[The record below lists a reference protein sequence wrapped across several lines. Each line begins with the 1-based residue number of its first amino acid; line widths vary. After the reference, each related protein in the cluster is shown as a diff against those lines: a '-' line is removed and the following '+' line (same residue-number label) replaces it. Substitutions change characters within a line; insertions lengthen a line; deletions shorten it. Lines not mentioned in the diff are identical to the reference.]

1 MELEIE
7 GPVPYDQSAIW
18 RIHDAYYSAKG
29 VAAWTTGDVPYAA
42 TSNSGVARQHARLLV
57 ELVREL
63 VEDEVL
69 GPDDPVTVLEVGSG
83 LGSFCMN
90 FVDALAHGCG
100 EEGQAL
106 VGRLRYLLSD
116 YAERN
121 LEEALTQPALA
132 RLVNEGT
139 VIPTLFDLRDPTNL
153 EVEGAPPAARPK
165 TKGKKGKGKGEG
177 KGKKGK
183 GAPEG
188 DLVAVIFNYIA
199 CITPIKVLRWTGQ
212 ALVEKHVRLTIDVAD
227 TADAKRVAGD
237 LATIGEPG
245 ELPRKEV
252 VERLV
257 ATTVWSPVPGDGEAA
272 ADRDLSAVFPEEH
285 HQALVGELFAR
296 LGPAT
301 INYPYVF
308 LDLLRGLRP
317 RLVEG
322 GLLLVSDFGTPER
335 SDIQAPTAER
345 EAWHYGLS
353 LAHDVDFVVLDAF
366 AAREGLGVART
377 RNGLLDL
384 HTVALRTLDPLP
396 ASFLEAFD
404 ATHVRREKGQE
415 LLDLSAAAAV
425 SYDAG
430 RHAEAARLYAQ
441 CLRIAPRSTQVILRH
456 AQACLAANLQSETS
470 LRRLAR
476 RIRLGRRLDVA
487 QKIDFDTLLAGVHVR
502 LGEPER
508 ARRLLERSIAKEETA
523 AKRSALAVA
532 FEKLGEWELA
542 YGEHRRALALEPD
555 GEAADLTRRRLVAYL
570 GEDPPFGRGQRR

>member
-1 MELEIE
+1 VELEIE

-57 ELVREL
+57 DLVREL

-100 EEGQAL
+100 EEGRAV

-116 YAERN
+116 YAEKN
-121 LEEALTQPALA
+121 LEEALNQPVLA

-139 VIPTLFDLRDPTNL
+139 VVPMLFDLTDPTNL
-153 EVEGAPPAARPK
+153 SLEGVSPAAARK
-165 TKGKKGKGKGEG
+165 AKRGKGKGK
-177 KGKKGK
+177 
-183 GAPEG
+183 ARRPEG

-257 ATTVWSPVPGDGEAA
+257 ASTVWSPVPGDGEAA

-317 RLVEG
+317 RLVRG

-345 EAWHYGLS
+345 EAWHYGMS
-353 LAHDVDFVVLDAF
+353 LAHDVDFVVLDVF
-366 AAREGLGVART
+366 AAREGLAVART
-377 RNGLLDL
+377 RDGLLDL
-384 HTVALRTLDPLP
+384 HTVALRSMDALP
-396 ASFLEAFD
+396 ASFVEAFD
-404 ATHVRREKGQE
+404 ASYVRRERGQE

-441 CLRIAPRSTQVILRH
+441 CLRLAPRSTQVILRH

-487 QKIDFDTLLAGVHVR
+487 GKIDFDTLLAGVHVR
-502 LGEPER
+502 LGEPAR
-508 ARRLLERSIAKEETA
+508 ARKLLERSIERQETA

-542 YGEHRRALALEPD
+542 YAEHRRALALEPE
-555 GEAADLTRRRLVAYL
+555 GEAADLTRRRLVRYL
-570 GEDPPFGRGQRR
+570 GEQPPYGRGQAMA